1 MGMQVI
7 SKEGEEIKD
16 DTFVDEVKLQKYDK
30 NLYGLNRNGHAL
42 RCPTLVPS
50 SICNS
55 ACPLFL
61 MRTKTTGGYIVT
73 IGCGNGHTEHEVKEI
88 IPFVTTEK

>member
-1 MGMQVI
+1 MEVVTD
-7 SKEGEEIKD
+7 KEVEKKGD
-16 DTFVDEVKLQKYDK
+16 DTFVNEVKLQKYDK
-30 NLYGLNRNGHAL
+30 NLYGLNRNGHPM

-61 MRTKTTGGYIVT
+61 IRPKSTGGYVVS
-73 IGCGNGHTEHEVKEI
+73 IGCGGNHSSEYEVKEI
-88 IPFVTTEK
+88 IPYVAK

>member
-1 MGMQVI
+1 MNAV
-7 SKEGEEIKD
+7 KEETD
-16 DTFVDEVKLQKYDK
+16 NTFVNDVKLQKYDK
-30 NLYGLNRNGHAL
+30 DLYGLNRNGHKM

-61 MRTKTTGGYIVT
+61 MRKKADDSYLVT
-73 IGCGNGHTEHEVKEI
+73 IACGSGHCEHEVKEI
-88 IPFVTTEK
+88 IPYVSKK